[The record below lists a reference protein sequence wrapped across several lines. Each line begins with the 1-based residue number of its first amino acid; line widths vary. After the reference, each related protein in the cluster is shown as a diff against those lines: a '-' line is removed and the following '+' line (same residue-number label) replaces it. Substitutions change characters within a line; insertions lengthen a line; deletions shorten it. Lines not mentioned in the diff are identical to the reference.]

1 MRADDPDVIE
11 IEGPPPLERPPEI
24 VIEALSP
31 VVTAERLQR
40 IDEVVQSRTDGLVLV
55 LDCIADP
62 HNSSAV
68 LRSADAFGIQTV
80 HVIIGEHG
88 FRASRGV
95 SKGTHRWLDV
105 VRYPNAQACV
115 RRLKQDGY
123 AIYVAAMGAD
133 STPDDLRDTP
143 RLAVVFGNEHR
154 GVSPEIRSLADGTF
168 AIPMRGFVESLNISV
183 AAAITMQ
190 TLARDGRPR
199 LGTGRQQELK
209 ARFLMNSVKKA
220 DQVIEKFLG
229 NDQAGPTVV
238 N

>member
-11 IEGPPPLERPPEI
+11 IEGPPPLERPADV

-31 VVTAERLQR
+31 VVTSERLRR
-40 IDEVVQSRTDGLVLV
+40 IDEVVQNRTDELVLV

-68 LRSADAFGIQTV
+68 LRSADAFGVQTV
-80 HVIIGEHG
+80 HVIVGEHG

-105 VRYPNAQACV
+105 VRYRSAEACV
-115 RRLKQDGY
+115 RRLKDDGY
-123 AIYVAAMGAD
+123 AVYVAAMGAD
-133 STPDDLRDTP
+133 IAPEDLHDAP
-143 RLAVVFGNEHR
+143 RGAVGFGNEHS
-154 GVSPEIRSLADGTF
+154 GVSPEMRSLADGTF

-183 AAAITMQ
+183 AAAITIQ
-190 TLARDGRPR
+190 TLARDGRPH
-199 LGTGRQQELK
+199 LGAERQQELR

-220 DQVIEKFLG
+220 DQVIDKFLG
-229 NDQAGPTVV
+229 ND
-238 N
+238 

>member
-11 IEGPPPLERPPEI
+11 IEGPPPLERPANV

-31 VVTAERLQR
+31 IVTSERLER
-40 IDEVVQSRTDGLVLV
+40 IDEVVRSRTDELVLV
-55 LDCIADP
+55 VDCIADP

-80 HVIIGEHG
+80 HVIVGEHG

-95 SKGTHRWLDV
+95 SKGTHRWLNV
-105 VRYPNAQACV
+105 VRYQSAEGCV

-133 STPDDLRDTP
+133 TTPEDLRDTP

-154 GVSPEIRSLADGTF
+154 GVSPEMRSVADGTF

-190 TLARDGRPR
+190 TLARDGR
-199 LGTGRQQELK
+199 LGLGPERRQELK

-220 DQVIEKFLG
+220 DQMIEKFLG
-229 NDQAGPTVV
+229 ND
-238 N
+238 

>member
-1 MRADDPDVIE
+1 VRADDPDVID
-11 IEGPPPLERPPEI
+11 IEGPPVLRRPAEV

-31 VVTAERLQR
+31 VVTPERLER
-40 IDEVVQSRTDGLVLV
+40 IDAVVRGRTDGLVLV
-55 LDCIADP
+55 LDRIADP

-68 LRSADAFGIQTV
+68 LRSADAFGVQTV
-80 HVIIGEHG
+80 HVIVGEHG

-105 VRYPNAQACV
+105 VRYEGAEACV
-115 RRLKQDGY
+115 RRLKRDGY
-123 AIYVAAMGAD
+123 AIYVAAMGA
-133 STPDDLRDTP
+133 STQPEDLQDMP

-154 GVSPEIRSLADGTF
+154 GVSPEMRSLADGTF

-190 TLARDGRPR
+190 TLARDGRPHLPLER
-199 LGTGRQQELK
+199 HRELK
-209 ARFLMNSVKKA
+209 ARFLMNSVQKA

-229 NDQAGPTVV
+229 NE
-238 N
+238 

>member
-1 MRADDPDVIE
+1 VRSDDPDVIE
-11 IEGPPPLERPPEI
+11 IEGPPLLARPAGV

-31 VVTAERLQR
+31 VVTPERLQR
-40 IDEVVQSRTDGLVLV
+40 IDEVVRTRTDELVLV

-68 LRSADAFGIQTV
+68 LRSADAFGVQTV
-80 HVIIGEHG
+80 HVIVGEQG

-105 VRYPNAQACV
+105 VRYQSAEACV
-115 RRLKQDGY
+115 RRLRREDY

-133 STPDDLRDTP
+133 TTPEELHEIP

-154 GVSPEIRSLADGTF
+154 GVSPEMRSLADGTF
-168 AIPMRGFVESLNISV
+168 SIPMRGFVESLNISV

-190 TLARDGRPR
+190 ALARDGRQRLPEPR
-199 LGTGRQQELK
+199 QLELK
-209 ARFLMNSVKKA
+209 ARFLMNSVYKA

-229 NDQAGPTVV
+229 E
-238 N
+238 

>member
-1 MRADDPDVIE
+1 VRADDPDVIE
-11 IEGPPPLERPPEI
+11 IVGPPLLERPADV

-31 VVTAERLQR
+31 VVTPERLER
-40 IDEVVQSRTDGLVLV
+40 IEEVVRNRTDGLVLV
-55 LDCIADP
+55 LDHIADP

-68 LRSADAFGIQTV
+68 LRSADAFGVQTV
-80 HVIIGEHG
+80 HVIVGEHG

-105 VRYPNAQACV
+105 VRYESAEACA
-115 RRLKQDGY
+115 RHLKKDGY

-133 STPDDLRDTP
+133 TQPEDLHDTR

-154 GVSPEIRSLADGTF
+154 GVSPEMRSLADGTF
-168 AIPMRGFVESLNISV
+168 AIPMCGFVESLNISV

-190 TLARDGRPR
+190 TLARDGRPPIPTER
-199 LGTGRQQELK
+199 HQELK

-229 NDQAGPTVV
+229 ND
-238 N
+238 

>member
-11 IEGPPPLERPPEI
+11 VEGPPPLERPADV

-31 VVTAERLQR
+31 VVTPERLQR
-40 IDEVVQSRTDGLVLV
+40 IDEVVRNRTDELVLV
-55 LDCIADP
+55 LDRIADP

-68 LRSADAFGIQTV
+68 LRSADAFGLQTV
-80 HVIIGEHG
+80 HVIVGEHG

-95 SKGTHRWLDV
+95 SKGTHRWLNV
-105 VRYPNAQACV
+105 VRYRTAEACV
-115 RRLKQDGY
+115 KRLKEDGY
-123 AIYVAAMGAD
+123 SIYVAAMGAET
-133 STPDDLRDTP
+133 SPEDLHATG

-154 GVSPEIRSLADGTF
+154 GASPETRSLADGTF

-190 TLARDGRPR
+190 TLARDGRSR
-199 LGTGRQQELK
+199 IQAARQDELR

-229 NDQAGPTVV
+229 ND
-238 N
+238 

>member
-11 IEGPPPLERPPEI
+11 IEGPPPLERPAEL

-31 VVTAERLQR
+31 VVTPERVAR
-40 IDEVVQSRTDGLVLV
+40 IEEVVGNRTDNLVLV

-68 LRSADAFGIQTV
+68 LRSADAFGVQSV
-80 HVIIGEHG
+80 HVIVGEHG

-105 VRYPNAQACV
+105 VRYENAEACA

-123 AIYVAAMGAD
+123 SIYVAVMGAE
-133 STPDDLRDTP
+133 TQPEDLHDRS

-154 GVSPEIRSLADGTF
+154 GVSPEMRSFADGTF
-168 AIPMRGFVESLNISV
+168 SIPMRGFVESLNVSV
-183 AAAITMQ
+183 AAAIAMQ
-190 TLARDGRPR
+190 ALARDGRPR
-199 LGTGRQQELK
+199 LTAERQRDLR
-209 ARFLMNSVKKA
+209 ARFLMNSVQNA
-220 DQVIEKFLG
+220 NQVIEKFLG
-229 NDQAGPTVV
+229 ND
-238 N
+238 

>member
-1 MRADDPDVIE
+1 MIE
-11 IEGPPPLERPPEI
+11 IEGPPPLERPAEI

-31 VVTAERLQR
+31 VVTPERLER
-40 IDEVVQSRTDGLVLV
+40 IEEVVRNRTDGLVLV

-62 HNSSAV
+62 HNASAV
-68 LRSADAFGIQTV
+68 LRSADAFGVQTV
-80 HVIIGEHG
+80 HVIVGEYG

-105 VRYPNAQACV
+105 VRYQNAEACA

-133 STPDDLRDTP
+133 TTPEDLRDTP

-154 GVSPEIRSLADGTF
+154 GVSPEMRSLADGTF

-183 AAAITMQ
+183 AAAITLQ
-190 TLARDGRPR
+190 TLARDGRPLLPAER
-199 LGTGRQQELK
+199 HQELK
-209 ARFLMNSVKKA
+209 ARFLMNSVQKA

-229 NDQAGPTVV
+229 NDRAGSTVV

>member
-11 IEGPPPLERPPEI
+11 IEGPPALEQPADV

-31 VVTAERLQR
+31 VVTSERLER
-40 IDEVVQSRTDGLVLV
+40 IDQVVRSRTDELVLV
-55 LDCIADP
+55 LDGITDP
-62 HNSSAV
+62 HNASAV
-68 LRSADAFGIQTV
+68 LRSADAFGVQTV
-80 HVIIGEHG
+80 HVIVGECG

-95 SKGTHRWLDV
+95 SKGTHRWLNV
-105 VRYPNAQACV
+105 VRYQSAEACA
-115 RRLKQDGY
+115 RRLRQDGY

-133 STPDDLRDTP
+133 TTPEDLRDTP

-154 GVSPEIRSLADGTF
+154 GVSPEMRTLADGTF

-190 TLARDGRPR
+190 TLARDGRPG
-199 LGTGRQQELK
+199 LGPERHQELK
-209 ARFLMNSVKKA
+209 ARFLMNSVKRA

-229 NDQAGPTVV
+229 ND
-238 N
+238 